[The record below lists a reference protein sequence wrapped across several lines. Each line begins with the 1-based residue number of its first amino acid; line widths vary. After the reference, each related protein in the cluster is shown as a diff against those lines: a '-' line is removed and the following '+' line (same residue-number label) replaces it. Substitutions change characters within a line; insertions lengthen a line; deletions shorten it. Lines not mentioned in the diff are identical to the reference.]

1 MKRWIIAAALAATAA
16 GAYAW
21 CGDGAGYGPR
31 GHWTGPDV
39 QQSLANRNAAL
50 ESILTLRDNQKQ
62 AFKDYTAA
70 QEKAYAA
77 MRDFRAK
84 NRGQAY
90 DRQSRLELSAERE
103 KLLGQVHADVAAKR
117 AALWKLLDPQQK
129 MALEDYESRAFAGHG
144 RFHQGPR
151 HGWNCRVTPAHPAR
165 WRSSLPVSVRATT
178 ELPHRAGRLPGC
190 IIRKC
195 RTAINFG

>member
-103 KLLGQVHADVAAKR
+103 KLLGQVHSDVAAKR

-129 MALEDYESRAFAGHG
+129 L
-144 RFHQGPR
+144 
-151 HGWNCRVTPAHPAR
+151 
-165 WRSSLPVSVRATT
+165 SLI
-178 ELPHRAGRLPGC
+178 H
-190 IIRKC
+190 I
-195 RTAINFG
+195 

>member
-103 KLLGQVHADVAAKR
+103 KLLGKPR
-117 AALWKLLDPQQK
+117 WCGK
-129 MALEDYESRAFAGHG
+129 SRQ
-144 RFHQGPR
+144 R
-151 HGWNCRVTPAHPAR
+151 T
-165 WRSSLPVSVRATT
+165 
-178 ELPHRAGRLPGC
+178 HR
-190 IIRKC
+190 
-195 RTAINFG
+195 

>member
-1 MKRWIIAAALAATAA
+1 MKRSIIAAALAAIAA

-70 QEKAYAA
+70 QEKAMPRCAT
-77 MRDFRAK
+77 
-84 NRGQAY
+84 
-90 DRQSRLELSAERE
+90 SAPKTAVRPMTG
-103 KLLGQVHADVAAKR
+103 KVA
-117 AALWKLLDPQQK
+117 
-129 MALEDYESRAFAGHG
+129 S
-144 RFHQGPR
+144 
-151 HGWNCRVTPAHPAR
+151 N
-165 WRSSLPVSVRATT
+165 
-178 ELPHRAGRLPGC
+178 
-190 IIRKC
+190 
-195 RTAINFG
+195 

>member
-1 MKRWIIAAALAATAA
+1 MMKRWIIAAALAATAA

-103 KLLGQVHADVAAKR
+103 KLLGQVHADVAASAPHSGNCLTPSRRWRLKTMK
-117 AALWKLLDPQQK
+117 AALLPVT
-129 MALEDYESRAFAGHG
+129 G

-151 HGWNCRVTPAHPAR
+151 HGWNC
-165 WRSSLPVSVRATT
+165 
-178 ELPHRAGRLPGC
+178 PG
-190 IIRKC
+190 
-195 RTAINFG
+195 

>member
-70 QEKAYAA
+70 QEKAYVA

-90 DRQSRLELSAERE
+90 DWQSRLELSRRWRL
-103 KLLGQVHADVAAKR
+103 KTMK
-117 AALWKLLDPQQK
+117 AALLPVTG
-129 MALEDYESRAFAGHG
+129 AFTRGRVTAGTA
-144 RFHQGPR
+144 
-151 HGWNCRVTPAHPAR
+151 RVTPAHPAR

>member
-1 MKRWIIAAALAATAA
+1 MKRSIIAAALAAIAA

-62 AFKDYTAA
+62 AFKDYTAV

-151 HGWNCRVTPAHPAR
+151 HGWNCPGNAGTPCPMAEQSPCQCPGYNGAPAPRGPAAGMHHP
-165 WRSSLPVSVRATT
+165 
-178 ELPHRAGRLPGC
+178 EMPHRY
-190 IIRKC
+190 
-195 RTAINFG
+195 